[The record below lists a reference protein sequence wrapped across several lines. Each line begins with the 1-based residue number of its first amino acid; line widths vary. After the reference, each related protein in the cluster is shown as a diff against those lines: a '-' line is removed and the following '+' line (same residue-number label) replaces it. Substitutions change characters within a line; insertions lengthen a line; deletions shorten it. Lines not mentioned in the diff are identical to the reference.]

1 MEITRA
7 SLDEY
12 LKELQQQREQATA
25 QLNAIAG
32 AIQAVQVLIEKS
44 SAPEPEIQVKTV
56 EATLAA
62 DAA

>member
-44 SAPEPEIQVKTV
+44 SAPEPEIV